1 MFEFEVTHC
10 CAGAGAR
17 TGRLNTPHG
26 DIETP
31 VFMPV
36 GTQATVKAML
46 PRDVE
51 EAGAR
56 IVLANT
62 YHLYLRP
69 GAELIGEAGGL
80 HAFMGWDRAILTDS
94 GGFQVFSLEG
104 MRKISEDG
112 VRFQS
117 HIDGSC
123 HLLTPEKAT
132 QVQNMLGADIIMA
145 FDECSPH
152 PCGYEQA
159 KAAMERT
166 HRWAERCMEAHAR
179 DDQALFGI
187 VQGGMFEDLR
197 RESAAFIAG
206 LGLPGVAVGG
216 LSVGEPKETM
226 YQMLDVLQPLLPADK
241 PHYLMGVGSLD
252 CLVEGVHRGIDM
264 FDCVLQ
270 TRMGRMGA
278 AVTGTGRV
286 VLRNAEY
293 ARDFSPIAAD
303 CDCYACRNFTR
314 AYIRHLIKAGEMLAA
329 QLITLHNVRYTIRFM
344 ERMRQAIAEDRFAEF
359 RDVFWRGWKG

>member
-1 MFEFEVTHC
+1 
-10 CAGAGAR
+10 
-17 TGRLNTPHG
+17 
-26 DIETP
+26 
-31 VFMPV
+31 
-36 GTQATVKAML
+36 
-46 PRDVE
+46 
-51 EAGAR
+51 
-56 IVLANT
+56 
-62 YHLYLRP
+62 
-69 GAELIGEAGGL
+69 
-80 HAFMGWDRAILTDS
+80 
-94 GGFQVFSLEG
+94 
-104 MRKISEDG
+104 
-112 VRFQS
+112 
-117 HIDGSC
+117 
-123 HLLTPEKAT
+123 
-132 QVQNMLGADIIMA
+132 MA
-145 FDECSPH
+145 FDECLPH

-187 VQGGMFEDLR
+187 VQGAMFEDLR

-226 YQMLDVLQPLLPADK
+226 YQMLDALRPLLPADK

-329 QLITLHNVRYTIRFM
+329 QLITLHNVRYTIKFM
-344 ERMRQAIAEDRFAEF
+344 ENMRQAIAEDRFAEF
-359 RDVFWRGWKG
+359 RDAFWRGWEG